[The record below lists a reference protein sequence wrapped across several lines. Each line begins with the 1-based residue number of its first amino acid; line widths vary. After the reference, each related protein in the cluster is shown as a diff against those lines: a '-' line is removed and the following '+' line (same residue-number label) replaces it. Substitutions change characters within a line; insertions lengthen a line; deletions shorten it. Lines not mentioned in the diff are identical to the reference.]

1 VARPELFPGVSKTI
15 RKHNILTLMWVII
28 LMLNNVAEAVKEC
41 RSVVCS
47 RTLTSWQIVLN
58 SRIGWVEQNIW
69 TRSKVRFD
77 RVRATATY

>member
-1 VARPELFPGVSKTI
+1 
-15 RKHNILTLMWVII
+15 
-28 LMLNNVAEAVKEC
+28 MLNNVAEAVKEC